1 MKRLRFRYE
10 LDLKW
15 DQAVWDHH
23 FLIRCLPVENGCQ
36 HREAL
41 DVRIEPAETIDVVRD
56 GFGNEGYAGAIR
68 RPHDRLFFEA
78 KGVVQVDRSGETE
91 PFHPMYRFP
100 SAYTM
105 PDEGIRQF
113 FGEIGKELGMES
125 VSEGL
130 GPVQEEPFVSGAP
143 RLAPQR
149 EHEKGRIS
157 QSKLEYVMNRLYG
170 RFVYMPGATTVKTT
184 AAEALS
190 LGQGV
195 CQDYAHVFISLCR
208 LAGVP
213 ARYAAGM
220 MLGEGASHAWAEVWL
235 FDQWLGMD
243 PTNNRIVDET
253 YIKLTHGRDF
263 GDGAIDRG
271 CFLGFAGQSQE
282 ISVKVEEI
290 L

>member
-1 MKRLRFRYE
+1 MKRLSFRYM

-23 FLIRCLPVENGCQ
+23 FLIRCLPAENGCQ
-36 HREAL
+36 HRESL
-41 DVRIEPAETIDVVRD
+41 DVRIEPADTIDVVRD

-68 RPHDRLFFEA
+68 RPHDRLFLEA
-78 KGVVQVDRSGETE
+78 RGVVQVDRNGSTD

-105 PDEGIRQF
+105 PDEGIRGF
-113 FGEIGKELGMES
+113 LEEIFPEPEETPDPVAPRPESGKVWEKES
-125 VSEGL
+125 CRGIM
-130 GPVQEEPFVSGAP
+130 GQEE
-143 RLAPQR
+143 
-149 EHEKGRIS
+149 
-157 QSKLEYVMNRLYG
+157 LEYMMDRLYR
-170 RFVYMPGATTVKTT
+170 RFVYMPGATSVKTT

-235 FDQWLGMD
+235 FDRWLGMD
-243 PTNNRIVDET
+243 PTNNRLVDET

-263 GDGAIDRG
+263 GDGSIDRG
-271 CFLGFAGQSQE
+271 RFLGFAGQSQE
-282 ISVKVEEI
+282 ISVKVEE
-290 L
+290 LL

>member
-1 MKRLRFRYE
+1 MKRLSFRYK

-23 FLIRCLPVENGCQ
+23 FLIRCIPAENGCQ

-41 DVRIEPAETIDVVRD
+41 DVRIEPADTIDVVRD
-56 GFGNEGYAGAIR
+56 GFGNKGYAGAVR
-68 RPHDRLFFEA
+68 RPHDRLFLEA
-78 KGVVQVDRSGETE
+78 KGSVQVDRSGETE

-105 PDEGIRQF
+105 PDEKIRQF
-113 FGEIGKELGMES
+113 LREIRQDLQVVAGNSGQDLQAGAVAGEPCG
-125 VSEGL
+125 GL
-130 GPVQEEPFVSGAP
+130 MDQ
-143 RLAPQR
+143 
-149 EHEKGRIS
+149 K
-157 QSKLEYVMNRLYG
+157 KLVYMMDRLYG
-170 RFVYMPGATTVKTT
+170 RFAYVPGGTTVRTT
-184 AAEALS
+184 AAEAFL
-190 LGQGV
+190 LEQGV

-235 FDQWLGMD
+235 SDRWLGMD
-243 PTNNRIVDET
+243 PTNNRLVDET

-263 GDGAIDRG
+263 ADASIDRG
-271 CFLGFAGQSQE
+271 RFLGFAVQSQE

>member
-1 MKRLRFRYE
+1 MKRLGFRYE
-10 LDLKW
+10 LNLKL
-15 DQAVWDHH
+15 DQPVWDHH
-23 FLIRCLPVENGCQ
+23 FLIRCRPMESGRQ
-36 HREAL
+36 HRECL
-41 DVRIEPAETIDVVRD
+41 DIKIRPADTVDVVRD

-68 RPHDRLFFEA
+68 RPHDWLSVEA
-78 KGVVQVDRSGETE
+78 EGVVQVDLTGESE
-91 PFHPMYRFP
+91 LFHPMYRFP

-105 PDEGIRQF
+105 ADNGIWWF
-113 FGEIGKELGMES
+113 WGEIFQK
-125 VSEGL
+125 
-130 GPVQEEPFVSGAP
+130 GAC
-143 RLAPQR
+143 QD
-149 EHEKGRIS
+149 RIS
-157 QSKLEYVMNRLYG
+157 QNELEYMMDRLYR
-170 RFVYMPGATTVKTT
+170 RFVYAPGTTTVKTT
-184 AAEALS
+184 AAEAFAM
-190 LGQGV
+190 GQGV

-235 FDQWLGMD
+235 QGKWLGMD
-243 PTNNRIVDET
+243 PTNNRLTDET

-271 CFLGFAGQSQE
+271 RFLGFAGQSQE